1 MASHRETMGPNPEKR
16 ERRPPR
22 FTVDTES
29 LASTKK
35 GTEGR
40 NEDAVLGDVVRI
52 DRELAEP
59 PKLGTENPEADLNA
73 IAAAAM
79 VEKRLAKDLRDR
91 AIFGNG
97 DGLSGKRGGG
107 TGLMASRLGMA
118 RAAEVLSKMPVTA
131 DAKTAEQALGDAI
144 AAAHEAVLEY
154 KNGRPDLAEMSTTM
168 DLARLVDNGDGTV
181 DFSYAHVGDS
191 RIYAFDPESGKLE
204 RLTEDD
210 SIAKAMYEGGE
221 ITVEGKKMILP
232 KSLSKEQYDR
242 VVNADNADELPADLK
257 RFFKMRNIIT
267 DGVGGEN
274 ARVKT
279 GTKRAKKGV
288 KFLMVSDGIG
298 DNLTD
303 RKIEEILREGGG
315 MGELVMESRSVI
327 GSKDPRAKD
336 DDVSG
341 TLIETARDMSG
352 EHRAVRQ
359 ERTVAAPERLEAIR
373 AEADAALMEIAALR
387 DLERLATDPA
397 AEMKRGDA
405 ERVAQAGG
413 AAGIADRIRD
423 LRIDSLDKEI
433 ELLAAELAARE
444 RNGGSPSDA
453 AKLERMIAEKKSLE
467 SERKLSAQRRDRRD
481 ADALRDRI
489 ADSDVAAQERPAAP
503 APQPPKKKSFWQRLT
518 GG

>member
-1 MASHRETMGPNPEKR
+1 MASQRETMGVNPEKR

-22 FTVDTES
+22 FVVETES

-40 NEDAVLGDVVRI
+40 NEDAVLGDEVRI

-59 PKLGTENPEADLNA
+59 PKLDTENPEADLDA
-73 IAAAAM
+73 IAAAAL
-79 VEKRLAKDLRDR
+79 VEKRLAKDLKDR
-91 AIFGNG
+91 AIFGNS

-107 TGLMASRLGMA
+107 TGLMASRIGMA
-118 RAAEVLSKMPVTA
+118 RAAEVLSKMPVNA
-131 DAKTAEQALGDAI
+131 DAKATERALGDAI
-144 AAAHEAVLEY
+144 TAAHEAVLEY
-154 KNGRPDLAEMSTTM
+154 KNGRADLAEMSTTM

-181 DFSYAHVGDS
+181 DFSFAHVGDS
-191 RIYAFDPESGKLE
+191 RIYSFDPETGKLE

-221 ITVEGKKMILP
+221 ITVEGKKMNLP
-232 KSLSKEQYDR
+232 KSLSKEQYDQ
-242 VVNADNADELPADLK
+242 VVNANDASELPENLK

-288 KFLMVSDGIG
+288 KFLMVSDGVG

-303 RKIEEILREGGG
+303 GKIEEIMREGGG
-315 MGELVMESRSVI
+315 MGDLVMESRRVI
-327 GSKDPRAKD
+327 GSNDPRAKD

-341 TLIETARDMSG
+341 TLIETSHDVSG
-352 EHRAVRQ
+352 EHRAARQ
-359 ERTVAAPERLEAIR
+359 EQPVPTAEELDRIR
-373 AEADAALMEIAALR
+373 EEADAALVEIASLR
-387 DLERLATDPA
+387 ELERLATDPA
-397 AEMKRGDA
+397 ATMRRGDA
-405 ERVAQAGG
+405 ERIAQAGG
-413 AAGIADRIRD
+413 AEGIADRIRD
-423 LRIDSLDKEI
+423 LKIESLGKEI
-433 ELLAAELAARE
+433 EILAAELAARE
-444 RNGGSPSDA
+444 RNGGSASEA

-467 SERKLSAQRRDRRD
+467 GERKQAIQKRDERGAAAVRGK
-481 ADALRDRI
+481 I
-489 ADSDVAAQERPAAP
+489 MGIDSGSPMEGPSGPPPA
-503 APQPPKKKSFWQRLT
+503 PKKKSWWQRMT